1 MGEELPPET
10 DSRSALSWKGMEASR
25 SFLSCGF
32 RENPEEDTTQYSSL
46 RCQQRLWDRGMMC
59 SMSPRAN
66 CHVNAAMESFLHMLK
81 VEQASCRNY
90 KTRQKVA

>member
-32 RENPEEDTTQYSSL
+32 RENPEEDTTHHSDRGVLYSSL
-46 RCQQRLWDRGMMC
+46 RCQQGPRGRGMMC

-66 CHVNAAMESFLHMLK
+66 CHVNAAMESFLHTLK
-81 VEQASCRNY
+81 VEQAS
-90 KTRQKVA
+90 